1 MKERLPRSGAL
12 LLEASRS
19 LLPIM
24 VKGVWWVGMV
34 WYGLCPEGGG
44 FGVRRGERQGGEGH
58 AGKLQSDA
66 VKRQTGNEEEK

>member
-1 MKERLPRSGAL
+1 
-12 LLEASRS
+12 
-19 LLPIM
+19 M
-24 VKGVWWVGMV
+24 VKGVWWVGMVWYGMV

-44 FGVRRGERQGGEGH
+44 FGVRRGERQGEGR